1 MERPVSYYSQG
12 ARISAVLYGPDGA
25 GPSAK
30 GGSASGGARRLPGI
44 VLCHGFTGIKE
55 LILPDYARRF
65 AAAGYAAL
73 AFDYRGF
80 GESQGERGRLI
91 PYEQVMDIRNSITF
105 METLD
110 EVDPE
115 RIGLWGTSYGA
126 ANVIYTAG
134 IDPRPRCVVAQV
146 GFGDGGRGL
155 SGRPPEEVA
164 AVMEMIRNER
174 RQRVLTGKS
183 TMVDPLLILS
193 DPDSVAFFQQAMK
206 ELPQLKTQ
214 VPLETAEATLEYR
227 PEDVVC
233 RIAPRALLLI
243 AAELDV
249 PTPAGESRSLYAKA
263 GEPKRLVVIE
273 GIRHYDIYQGKP
285 FERSVQEA
293 LDWYG
298 RHL

>member
-12 ARISAVLYGPDGA
+12 VKMSAVLYLPEGA
-25 GPSAK
+25 GAAK
-30 GGSASGGARRLPGI
+30 RPGI

-80 GESQGERGRLI
+80 GESEGERGRLI
-91 PYEQVMDIRNSITF
+91 PCEQVIDIRNSITF

-110 EVDPE
+110 DVDPE
-115 RIGLWGTSYGA
+115 RIALWGTSYGA

-155 SGRPPEEVA
+155 SSRSLEEVA
-164 AVMEMIRNER
+164 PIMEMIRNER

-193 DPDSVAFFQQAMK
+193 DPDSVAFFQEAMK

-214 VPLETAEATLEYR
+214 ITLETAEATLEYR
-227 PEDVVC
+227 PEDVVH

-243 AAELDV
+243 AAEHDV
-249 PTPAGESRSLYAKA
+249 PTPADEFHSVYAKA
-263 GEPKRLVVIE
+263 GEPKQLVVIE
-273 GIRHYDIYQGKP
+273 GIRHYDIYKP
-285 FERSVQEA
+285 GPAFERSVEEA
-293 LDWYG
+293 LEWYG
-298 RHL
+298 RYL